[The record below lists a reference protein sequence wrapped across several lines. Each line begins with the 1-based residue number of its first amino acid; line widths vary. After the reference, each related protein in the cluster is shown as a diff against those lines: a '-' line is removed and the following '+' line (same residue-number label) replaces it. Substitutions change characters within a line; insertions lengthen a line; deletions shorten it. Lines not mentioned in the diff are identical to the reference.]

1 MPFNPSCSISKT
13 DFFYLE
19 LNQKTIK
26 RPSFAIQNKAMIN
39 PSAIGWIDK
48 FFLKQKS
55 FLPSKETNLDTFY
68 TKVRETGFIY
78 GHIVSFDTP
87 FEINTKGWL
96 QNEIPKV
103 ALLNT
108 LFGVYQLTTNDSNP
122 EQFVAKTVAF
132 YDEMN
137 PQGFNL
143 FRKVLPDSSAS
154 LNLEKII
161 DSRVQTNVDIISK
174 NFSHIVTNALLF
186 IDVLAFNK
194 YLTHGKI
201 PEKYLKKLEEAIAS
215 IVSLALKTKSN
226 KSKYDDLLIK
236 LFESSVRYSKFSKV
250 NVLSQ
255 NFGIDELKLDYFTH
269 LLEKQYLI
277 DMAGMALWSD
287 GIIEKNEA
295 YFLYKLAELMEVSDN
310 FVTDSI
316 SKTNEFISKY
326 QKEIPYF
333 NYSNPVKHFYDQTTQ
348 TVVTLI
354 TRNKNR
360 LVKEIVESK
369 ELMLLLAYSTRRDLD
384 AKEKKKVRKQLL
396 DICKTIP
403 SLAIFLL
410 PGGSLL
416 LPIFIKFIPT
426 LLPSSFNEN
435 LENDD

>member
-1 MPFNPSCSISKT
+1 
-13 DFFYLE
+13 
-19 LNQKTIK
+19 
-26 RPSFAIQNKAMIN
+26 MIN
-39 PSAIGWIDK
+39 PSAVGWIDK
-48 FFLKQKS
+48 FFLKQKQS
-55 FLPSKETNLDTFY
+55 LLPAQTHPSLFY
-68 TKVRETGFIY
+68 KKVRETGFIY
-78 GHIVSFDTP
+78 GHIVSFDT
-87 FEINTKGWL
+87 EIPIQTKGWL
-96 QNEIPKV
+96 ENEVSKL

-108 LFGVYQLTTNDSNP
+108 LYGIYELTTHENNS
-122 EQFVAKTVAF
+122 EIFVSKAVAF
-132 YDEMN
+132 YNEMN

-143 FRKVLPDSSAS
+143 FRKVLPGSSPS

-186 IDVLAFNK
+186 IDVLAFRQ
-194 YLTHGKI
+194 YLIHGSI
-201 PEKYLKKLEEAIAS
+201 PEKYLKKIEESIVS

-250 NVLSQ
+250 NVQSRS
-255 NFGIDELKLDYFTH
+255 FGMEELKLDYFTNE
-269 LLEKQYLI
+269 LEKQYLV

-295 YFLYKLAELMEVSDN
+295 YFLHKLAELMAVPDD
-310 FVTDSI
+310 FVTESI
-316 SKTNEFISKY
+316 EKTNEFITKY
-326 QKEIPYF
+326 KNEIPYF

-348 TVVTLI
+348 TVIKLI

-360 LVKEIVESK
+360 LVKEILESK
-369 ELMLLLAYSTRRDLD
+369 ELMVLLAYSTRRDLNE
-384 AKEKKKVRKQLL
+384 KEKKKVRKQLL
-396 DICKTIP
+396 DICKTVP

-435 LENDD
+435 LENED